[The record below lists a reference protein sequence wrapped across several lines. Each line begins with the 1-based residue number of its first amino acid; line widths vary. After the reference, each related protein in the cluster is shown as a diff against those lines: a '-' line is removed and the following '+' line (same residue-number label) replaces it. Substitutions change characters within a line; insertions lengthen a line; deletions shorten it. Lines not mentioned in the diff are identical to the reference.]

1 MLVSSQAFDRGDLC
15 TRDLQHG
22 DQATI
27 DQNSICQNGTRTTL
41 AFATA
46 FLGTRQSN
54 LYPQYV
60 QQSFHRKSVDDNCR
74 AVHNQT
80 DIQFTRGLRNVAHY
94 LVPANA
100 GILSCEPFAVRA
112 SKISS
117 GSSGM
122 ELKET
127 PSAPVMA

>member
-1 MLVSSQAFDRGDLC
+1 MLVSSQAFYCGDLC

-27 DQNSICQNGTRTTL
+27 DQNSIRQNGTRTTL

-46 FLGTRQSN
+46 FLGARQSN

-60 QQSFHRKSVDDNCR
+60 QQSFHGKSADGNGLPI
-74 AVHNQT
+74 HNKS
-80 DIQFTRGLRNVAHY
+80 DVGLRGRLRKIAHR
-94 LVPANA
+94 LRSANA
-100 GILSCEPFAVRA
+100 GVGSFKPFAVRA

-117 GSSGM
+117 GSNGI
-122 ELKET
+122 EL
-127 PSAPVMA
+127 

>member
-46 FLGTRQSN
+46 FFGVRQSN

-60 QQSFHRKSVDDNCR
+60 QQSFHGKSADGNGLPI
-74 AVHNQT
+74 HNKS
-80 DIQFTRGLRNVAHY
+80 DVGLRGRLRKIAH
-94 LVPANA
+94 LLLSANA
-100 GILSCEPFAVRA
+100 AAVSFEPFAVRDRK
-112 SKISS
+112 S
-117 GSSGM
+117 
-122 ELKET
+122 
-127 PSAPVMA
+127 VV